1 MVCLGNMGVFHKM
14 QVVTIIPNG
23 HKLSNHGG
31 WRKLGAMKKTSTY
44 PVSARGPADHEVRDQ
59 IVAAATE
66 HFSRY
71 GYEKTT
77 VSDLAKAIGFSKAY
91 IYKFFESKQAIGEMI
106 CANCLRQIETE
117 VNAALVETDCV
128 PEKLRRMFKAATEA
142 SLKLFFQDRKLY
154 EIAASAA
161 TEHWQAVTTYEERF
175 QKLLRDVLQE
185 GRQTGDFE
193 RKTPLDETTKAIYL
207 VMRPYLNP
215 LLLQHS
221 FDYVEE
227 APMHLSNLVL
237 RSLSP

>member
-1 MVCLGNMGVFHKM
+1 M
-14 QVVTIIPNG
+14 T
-23 HKLSNHGG
+23 
-31 WRKLGAMKKTSTY
+31 
-44 PVSARGPADHEVRDQ
+44 ARGPVDHEVRDQ

-66 HFSRY
+66 HFSLY

-106 CANCLRQIETE
+106 CSSCLRQIETE
-117 VNAALVETDCV
+117 IRAAVDEAERP
-128 PEKLRRMFKAATEA
+128 PEKLRRMFKALVE
-142 SLKLFFQDRKLY
+142 SGLRLFFQDRKLY

-161 TEHWQAVTTYEERF
+161 TERWPAARAYEGRIQELI
-175 QKLLRDVLQE
+175 QDILQQ

-193 RKTPLDETTKAIYL
+193 RKTPLDEATMAILL

-215 LLLQHS
+215 VLLQHGL
-221 FDYVEE
+221 DYTDE
-227 APMHLSNLVL
+227 APLLLSSLIL

>member
-1 MVCLGNMGVFHKM
+1 
-14 QVVTIIPNG
+14 
-23 HKLSNHGG
+23 
-31 WRKLGAMKKTSTY
+31 MKKASN
-44 PVSARGPADHEVRDQ
+44 PSISARGPADHEVRDQ

-77 VSDLAKAIGFSKAY
+77 VSDLAKAIEFSKAY

-106 CANCLRQIETE
+106 CANCLHQIEAE
-117 VNAALVETDCV
+117 VSAAVAQTDQP
-128 PEKLRRMFKAATEA
+128 PEKLRRMFKVIIEA
-142 SLKLFFQDRKLY
+142 SLRLFSQDRKLY

-161 TEHWQAVTTYEERF
+161 TENWQSVVAYEERI
-175 QKLLRDVLQE
+175 QKLLQEVLQA
-185 GRQTGDFE
+185 GRQSGDFE

-207 VMRPYLNP
+207 VMHPYINP

-221 FDYVEE
+221 LQYTDE
-227 APMHLSNLVL
+227 APVQLSSLVL